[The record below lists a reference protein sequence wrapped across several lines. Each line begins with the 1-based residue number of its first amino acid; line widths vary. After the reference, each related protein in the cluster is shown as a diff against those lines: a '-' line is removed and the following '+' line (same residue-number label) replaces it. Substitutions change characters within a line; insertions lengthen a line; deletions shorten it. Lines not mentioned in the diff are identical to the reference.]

1 MQKERIKTRI
11 DRIGTV
17 DAGKISAYD
26 LKTGELKSFIV
37 FNIWQM
43 KGERI
48 AKAKLFGQPETSR
61 LTNARLLKEF
71 EKLCRKQKVERII
84 PEGGLHP
91 NLDKIVKKRLAQ
103 GKLIKDP
110 NKEGFK
116 LLTEL
121 PKQEKNLLTPPK
133 NRLTKFMKFL
143 RRRLK

>member
-1 MQKERIKTRI
+1 MDLLLQLILQVSVNEKVYTYMQKERIKTRI

-43 KGERI
+43 KDERI
-48 AKAKLFGQPETSR
+48 AKAMLFGLPETSR

-91 NLDKIVKKRLAQ
+91 NLDKIVKKRL
-103 GKLIKDP
+103 
-110 NKEGFK
+110 
-116 LLTEL
+116 
-121 PKQEKNLLTPPK
+121 
-133 NRLTKFMKFL
+133 
-143 RRRLK
+143 